1 MFGHDKTKKISEDK
15 NKDIWKHPSIKRGS
29 SISLKVGHD
38 TNKEDE
44 NKDIW
49 YHSTIKSIVG
59 DDEKQLKKYNIDY
72 IKMGRGRGALISVV
86 MM

>member
-1 MFGHDKTKKISEDK
+1 MKIEKCNSSQRFKGRSTVSLMFGHDKTKKISEDK
-15 NKDIWKHPSIKRGS
+15 NKDIWNPPSIKRGS

-38 TNKEDE
+38 INKEDE

-49 YHSTIKSIVG
+49 YHSTIKS
-59 DDEKQLKKYNIDY
+59 
-72 IKMGRGRGALISVV
+72 MVV